1 MSGDWT
7 PPGPPPG
14 QPEPA
19 PGPPAPPPGYG
30 YGAPTPGYA
39 PQGYPP
45 QNYPP
50 QGYPAPGYPPAPRYA
65 VPPQP
70 PVETEPL
77 DYHLVH
83 RGGARGWWR
92 PLVGV
97 VTGAVMMIVVVPL
110 VFLLVFM
117 IGYAIAGQDAVT
129 RGQALGD
136 STNPTPAML
145 AYLNLTLAAAIPV
158 SWALLRIF
166 HGLKPRWLASVRPR
180 IRWGY
185 FGVCLA
191 LSVLALLATILVS
204 AIVPG
209 SGSGGDQGG
218 QLNEFTS
225 TTRDYLLVVLL
236 LTPLQ
241 AAGEEYFFRGY
252 LTQAL
257 GGLFGRRSLLVS
269 RAVAVLV
276 PALLFGLAHGL
287 GQSVPV
293 FFDRFAFGVVAGILV
308 IRTGGLEAGIAMH
321 VLNNFMAF
329 GFTLAFSDMAS
340 ALNPPAGS
348 WWDIIPTLTQSLVY
362 LGLASWAARFMGLAT
377 RTDPAVLAASR
388 GLVYR
393 FPPVPPPTQPL

>member
-1 MSGDWT
+1 MAGDWT
-7 PPGPPPG
+7 PPGPPA
-14 QPEPA
+14 A
-19 PGPPAPPPGYG
+19 PPPDQPPGYG
-30 YGAPTPGYA
+30 PPGSGQPAYQVGYGAPGPSPYA
-39 PQGYPP
+39 GGPM
-45 QNYPP
+45 
-50 QGYPAPGYPPAPRYA
+50 PAP
-65 VPPQP
+65 VPPRP
-70 PVETEPL
+70 DVADEPL

-92 PLVGV
+92 PLVGILVGV
-97 VTGAVMMIVVVPL
+97 VALVVVVPL
-110 VFLLVFM
+110 IFLVLFM
-117 IGYAIAGQDAVT
+117 IGFALTGQDAFA

-136 STNPTPAML
+136 VENPTPMML
-145 AYLNLTLAAAIPV
+145 AYLNVTLAAAIPV
-158 SWALLRIF
+158 AWALSRIF

-185 FGVCLA
+185 FGICLA
-191 LSVLALLATILVS
+191 LSVLALIATLGVG
-204 AIVPG
+204 AFLPG
-209 SGSGGDQGG
+209 SGTAGGEDAG
-218 QLNEFTS
+218 QLNAFTS
-225 TTRDYLLVVLL
+225 TTRDYLLVIAL

-252 LTQAL
+252 LTQAV
-257 GGLFGRRSLLVS
+257 GGLFGRLAPLVS
-269 RAVAVLV
+269 RSAAVLI
-276 PALLFGLAHGL
+276 PALLFALAHGL

-293 FFDRFAFGVVAGILV
+293 FVDRLAFGIVAGILV

-329 GFTLAFSDMAS
+329 GFTLAFGDMAE

-362 LGLASWAARFMGLAT
+362 LGLASWAARWMNVAT

-393 FPPVPPPTQPL
+393 FPPAQPPMPAP